1 MKKSHMFAGAGFC
14 VYKVGQA
21 TDPKARGIPP
31 LTTIHEISKSQ
42 DYFQNLAQIPAL
54 H

>member
-1 MKKSHMFAGAGFC
+1 MFAGAGFC

-21 TDPKARGIPP
+21 TDPKAWGIPS
-31 LTTIHEISKSQ
+31 LTTVHEISKSQ

>member
-1 MKKSHMFAGAGFC
+1 MKKSHMFAGAGFR
-14 VYKVGQA
+14 VDKVGQA
-21 TDPKARGIPP
+21 TYPKAWCIPS

>member
-14 VYKVGQA
+14 VDKVGQA
-21 TDPKARGIPP
+21 TYPKARSIPS